1 MEEKIEIAGKS
12 AIISSII
19 GEVVKSNKY
28 AETYMSAQHSHIGS
42 GSNMNVSSDVL
53 TNHEIFI
60 KENGDG
66 KEIPLKLYKDN
77 VLVREGNKV
86 SLTYIDVNKYE
97 YLLCLYNSDT
107 GYKNIICNMR
117 ELSINFLPSALKP
130 FSYLN
135 LKNILIISLIILV
148 IAGFIFS
155 GSTRLVFP
163 LLFIAAILIL
173 SMPIGA
179 VIVEI
184 KISQII
190 SKIKNKL
197 DSHLS
202 KIKIS

>member
-19 GEVVKSNKY
+19 GEVVKSN
-28 AETYMSAQHSHIGS
+28 
-42 GSNMNVSSDVL
+42 
-53 TNHEIFI
+53 
-60 KENGDG
+60 
-66 KEIPLKLYKDN
+66 
-77 VLVREGNKV
+77 
-86 SLTYIDVNKYE
+86 
-97 YLLCLYNSDT
+97 
-107 GYKNIICNMR
+107 
-117 ELSINFLPSALKP
+117 
-130 FSYLN
+130 LN